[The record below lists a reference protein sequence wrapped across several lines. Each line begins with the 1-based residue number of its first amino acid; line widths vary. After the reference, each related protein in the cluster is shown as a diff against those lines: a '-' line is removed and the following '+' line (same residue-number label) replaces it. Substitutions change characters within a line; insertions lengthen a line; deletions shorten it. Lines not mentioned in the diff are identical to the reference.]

1 MSVLAQKNIL
11 IGVSGGIAAYKI
23 PILIRQ
29 LVKLKSYVKVVMTP
43 SSKEFVTPLTLSTV
57 SKNDV
62 FSEFTTEKNNN
73 PTWNNHVELAE
84 WADIFIIAPATS
96 NTISSMSSARC
107 DNLLLACYLSSTCPV
122 FVAPAMDLEMY
133 NNTLNQINIKKLV
146 SNNTIVLP
154 VGSGSL
160 ASGLNG
166 RGRMLEPNEI
176 VDYVENKFKK
186 SLPLNSI
193 NFLITAGP
201 THEKID
207 PVRYIGN
214 SSSGKMG
221 YSLAKTA
228 SELGANVKLLLGPT
242 NLSMDLSNIECI
254 RVQDSDEMYAQTIKH
269 FKESDIV
276 IFSAA
281 ISDFKPKKINNSKIK
296 KESGLDSID
305 LQPTLDILKELGKI
319 KTSQFLVGFALETDN
334 VIENAKN
341 KLKSKNLDAIVVNK
355 IGDFNPISSDYNQI
369 DFINSNLEI
378 TSFEKKLKIDVS
390 NDIINQIIENV
401 NKTKNQQLRIN

>member
-11 IGVSGGIAAYKI
+11 VGVSGGIAAYKI
-23 PILIRQ
+23 PFLIRQ
-29 LVKLKSYVKVVMTP
+29 LVKLKSNVKVVMTP

-62 FSEFTTEKNNN
+62 FSEFTTAKNNN

-107 DNLLLACYLSSTCPV
+107 DNLLLACYLSSSCPV

-133 NNTLNQINIKKLV
+133 KNTLNQTNIKKLV
-146 SNNTIVLP
+146 SNNTDVLP

-160 ASGLNG
+160 ASGMEG
-166 RGRMLEPNEI
+166 EGRMLEPNEI
-176 VDYVENKFKK
+176 IDYVENKFKN
-186 SLPLNSI
+186 SLPLNSK

-221 YSLAKTA
+221 YSLAKIA
-228 SELGANVKLLLGPT
+228 SELGANVKLVLGPT

-254 RVQDSDEMYAQTIKH
+254 RVQDSEEMYAQTIKH

-281 ISDFKPKKINNSKIK
+281 ISDFKPIKTNNSKIK
-296 KESGLDSID
+296 KESGLDSIK
-305 LQPTLDILKELGKI
+305 LQPTLDILMELGKI

-369 DFINSNLEI
+369 DFINSNLEV
-378 TSFEKKLKIDVS
+378 TSFKKKLKIDVS
-390 NDIINQIIENV
+390 NDIISQIIENV
-401 NKTKNQQLRIN
+401 NKT

>member
-23 PILIRQ
+23 PLLIRQ
-29 LVKLKSYVKVVMTP
+29 LVKLNSSVKVVMTP

-133 NNTLNQINIKKLV
+133 KNTLNQKNIKKLV
-146 SNNTIVLP
+146 LNNTFVLP

-160 ASGLNG
+160 ASGLEG
-166 RGRMLEPNEI
+166 EGRMLEPEEI
-176 VDYVENKFKK
+176 IDYVENKFKK
-186 SLPLNSI
+186 TLPLNSL

-214 SSSGKMG
+214 RSSGKMG
-221 YSLAKTA
+221 YSLAKIA
-228 SELGANVKLLLGPT
+228 SELGANVKLLIGPT

-254 RVQDSDEMYAQTIKH
+254 KVQDSDEMYIQAINH

-281 ISDFKPKKINNSKIK
+281 ISDFKPKKVNNSKIK
-296 KESGLDSID
+296 KESGFDSIE
-305 LQPTLDILKELGKI
+305 LQPTHDILKELGKI

-334 VIENAKN
+334 AIKNAKN
-341 KLKSKNLDAIVVNK
+341 KLRSKNLDAIVVNK

-390 NDIINQIIENV
+390 SDIINQIIVNV
-401 NKTKNQQLRIN
+401 SKTKN

>member
-11 IGVSGGIAAYKI
+11 VGVSGGIAAYKI
-23 PILIRQ
+23 PLLIRQ
-29 LVKLKSYVKVVMTP
+29 LVKLKSNVKVVMTP

-62 FSEFTTEKNNN
+62 FSEFTTAKNNN

-107 DNLLLACYLSSTCPV
+107 DNLLLACYLSSSCPV

-133 NNTLNQINIKKLV
+133 KNALNQTNIKKLV
-146 SNNTIVLP
+146 SNNTDVLP

-160 ASGLNG
+160 ASGMEG
-166 RGRMLEPNEI
+166 EGRMLEPNEI
-176 VDYVENKFKK
+176 IDYVENKFKN
-186 SLPLNSI
+186 SLPLNSK

-221 YSLAKTA
+221 YSLAKIA
-228 SELGANVKLLLGPT
+228 SELGANVKLILGPT

-254 RVQDSDEMYAQTIKH
+254 RVQDSEEMYAQTIKH

-281 ISDFKPKKINNSKIK
+281 ISDFKPIKTNNRKIK
-296 KESGLDSID
+296 KESGLDSIE

-334 VIENAKN
+334 VIENAKS

-369 DFINSNLEI
+369 DFINSNLEV
-378 TSFEKKLKIDVS
+378 TSFKKKLKIDVS
-390 NDIINQIIENV
+390 NDIISQIIENV
-401 NKTKNQQLRIN
+401 NKT

>member
-11 IGVSGGIAAYKI
+11 VGVSGGIAAYKI
-23 PILIRQ
+23 PLLIRQ
-29 LVKLKSYVKVVMTP
+29 LVKLKSNVKVVMTP

-62 FSEFTTEKNNN
+62 FSEFTTAKNNN

-107 DNLLLACYLSSTCPV
+107 DNLLLACYLSSSCPV

-133 NNTLNQINIKKLV
+133 KNTLNQTNIKKLV
-146 SNNTIVLP
+146 SNNTDVLP

-160 ASGLNG
+160 ASGMQG
-166 RGRMLEPNEI
+166 EGRMLEPNEI
-176 VDYVENKFKK
+176 IDYVENKFKN
-186 SLPLNSI
+186 SLPLNSK

-221 YSLAKTA
+221 YSLAKIA
-228 SELGANVKLLLGPT
+228 SELGATVKLILGPT

-254 RVQDSDEMYAQTIKH
+254 RVQDSEEMYAQTIKN

-281 ISDFKPKKINNSKIK
+281 ISDFKPIKTNNRKIK
-296 KESGLDSID
+296 KESGLDSIE

-334 VIENAKN
+334 VIENAKS

-369 DFINSNLEI
+369 DFINSNLEV
-378 TSFEKKLKIDVS
+378 TSFKKKLKIDVS
-390 NDIINQIIENV
+390 NDIISQIIENV
-401 NKTKNQQLRIN
+401 KKT

>member
-23 PILIRQ
+23 PLLIRQ
-29 LVKLKSYVKVVMTP
+29 LVKLNSTVKVVMTP

-107 DNLLLACYLSSTCPV
+107 DNLLLACYLSSNCPV
-122 FVAPAMDLEMY
+122 FVVPAMDLEMY
-133 NNTLNQINIKKLV
+133 KNTLNQKNIKKLV
-146 SNNTIVLP
+146 SNDTYVLP

-160 ASGLNG
+160 ASGLEG
-166 RGRMLEPNEI
+166 EGRMLEPDEI
-176 VDYVENKFKK
+176 IDYVENKFKK
-186 SLPLNSI
+186 TLPLNSL

-221 YSLAKTA
+221 YSLAKIA
-228 SELGANVKLLLGPT
+228 SELGANVKLILGPT

-254 RVQDSDEMYAQTIKH
+254 RVQDSDEMYAETINY

-281 ISDFKPKKINNSKIK
+281 ISDFKPKKIKNSKIK

-305 LQPTLDILKELGKI
+305 LLPTLDILRELGKI
-319 KTSQFLVGFALETDN
+319 KTTQFLVGFALETDN
-334 VIENAKN
+334 VIENAKI

-378 TSFEKKLKIDVS
+378 TSYDKKLKTDVS

-401 NKTKNQQLRIN
+401 NKTKN

>member
-23 PILIRQ
+23 PLLIRQ
-29 LVKLKSYVKVVMTP
+29 LVKLNSTVKVVMTP

-107 DNLLLACYLSSTCPV
+107 DNLLLACYLSSNCPV

-133 NNTLNQINIKKLV
+133 KNTLNQKNIKQLV
-146 SNNTIVLP
+146 SNDTYVLP

-160 ASGLNG
+160 ASGLEG
-166 RGRMLEPNEI
+166 KGRMLEPDEI
-176 VDYVENKFKK
+176 IDYVENKFKK
-186 SLPLNSI
+186 TLPLNSL

-221 YSLAKTA
+221 YSLAKIA
-228 SELGANVKLLLGPT
+228 SELGANVKLILGPT
-242 NLSMDLSNIECI
+242 NLSMDLSNIECV
-254 RVQDSDEMYAQTIKH
+254 RVQDSDEMYAETINY

-281 ISDFKPKKINNSKIK
+281 ISDFKPKKIKNSKIK

-305 LQPTLDILKELGKI
+305 LQPTLDILRELGKI
-319 KTSQFLVGFALETDN
+319 KTTQFLVGFALETDN
-334 VIENAKN
+334 VIENAKI
-341 KLKSKNLDAIVVNK
+341 KLKSKNLDAIIVNK

-378 TSFEKKLKIDVS
+378 TSYDKKLKTDVS

-401 NKTKNQQLRIN
+401 NKTKN

>member
-11 IGVSGGIAAYKI
+11 VGVSGGIAAYKI
-23 PILIRQ
+23 PLLIRQ
-29 LVKLKSYVKVVMTP
+29 LVKLKSNVKVVMTP

-62 FSEFTTEKNNN
+62 FSEFTTAKNNN

-107 DNLLLACYLSSTCPV
+107 DNLLLACYLSSSCPV

-133 NNTLNQINIKKLV
+133 KNTLNQTNIKKLV
-146 SNNTIVLP
+146 SNNTDVLP

-160 ASGLNG
+160 ASGMQG
-166 RGRMLEPNEI
+166 EGRMLEPNEI
-176 VDYVENKFKK
+176 IDYVENKFKN
-186 SLPLNSI
+186 SLPLNSK

-221 YSLAKTA
+221 YSLAKIA
-228 SELGANVKLLLGPT
+228 SELGATVKLILGPT

-254 RVQDSDEMYAQTIKH
+254 RVQDSEEMYAQTIKN

-281 ISDFKPKKINNSKIK
+281 ISDFKPIKTNNRKIK
-296 KESGLDSID
+296 KESGLDSIE

-334 VIENAKN
+334 VIENAKS

-369 DFINSNLEI
+369 DFINSNLEV
-378 TSFEKKLKIDVS
+378 TSFKKKLKIDVS
-390 NDIINQIIENV
+390 NDIISQIIENV
-401 NKTKNQQLRIN
+401 NKT

>member
-11 IGVSGGIAAYKI
+11 VGVSGGIAAYKI
-23 PILIRQ
+23 PLLIRH
-29 LVKLKSYVKVVMTP
+29 LVKLKSNVKVVMTP

-62 FSEFTTEKNNN
+62 FSEFTTAKNNN

-107 DNLLLACYLSSTCPV
+107 DNLLLACYLSSSCPV

-133 NNTLNQINIKKLV
+133 KNTLNQTNIKKLV
-146 SNNTIVLP
+146 SNNTDVLP

-160 ASGLNG
+160 ASGMEG
-166 RGRMLEPNEI
+166 EGRMLEPNEI
-176 VDYVENKFKK
+176 IDYVENKFKN
-186 SLPLNSI
+186 SLPLNSK

-221 YSLAKTA
+221 YSLAKIA
-228 SELGANVKLLLGPT
+228 SELGANVKLVLGPT

-254 RVQDSDEMYAQTIKH
+254 RVQDSEEMYAQTIKH

-281 ISDFKPKKINNSKIK
+281 ISDFKPIKTNNSKIK
-296 KESGLDSID
+296 KESGLDSIK

-369 DFINSNLEI
+369 DFINSNLEV
-378 TSFEKKLKIDVS
+378 TSFKKKLKIDVS
-390 NDIINQIIENV
+390 NDIISQIIENV
-401 NKTKNQQLRIN
+401 NKT

>member
-11 IGVSGGIAAYKI
+11 IGVSGGIAAYKV
-23 PILIRQ
+23 PLLIRQ
-29 LVKLKSYVKVVMTP
+29 LVKLKSNVKVVMTP

-57 SKNDV
+57 SNNEV
-62 FSEFTTEKNNN
+62 FSEFTIEKNNN

-84 WADIFIIAPATS
+84 WADIFIIAPGTS
-96 NTISSMSSARC
+96 NTISSMASAQC
-107 DNLLLACYLSSTCPV
+107 NNLLLACYLSSKCPV

-133 NNTLNQINIKKLV
+133 KNTLNQTNIKKLV
-146 SNNTIVLP
+146 SNNTDVLP

-160 ASGLNG
+160 ASGLEG
-166 RGRMLEPNEI
+166 EGRMLEPNEI
-176 VDYVENKFKK
+176 IDYVENKFKK
-186 SLPLNSI
+186 SLPLNSL

-221 YSLAKTA
+221 YSLAKIA

-254 RVQDSDEMYAQTIKH
+254 RVQDSDEMYAQTIKY

-281 ISDFKPKKINNSKIK
+281 ISDFKPKKINSSKIK
-296 KESGLDSID
+296 KESGLDSIE
-305 LQPTLDILKELGKI
+305 LQPTHDILKELGKI

-334 VIENAKN
+334 VIENAKS

-401 NKTKNQQLRIN
+401 NKTKN

>member
-11 IGVSGGIAAYKI
+11 VGVSGGIAAYKI
-23 PILIRQ
+23 PFLIRQ
-29 LVKLKSYVKVVMTP
+29 LVKLKSNVKVVMTP

-62 FSEFTTEKNNN
+62 FSEFTTAKNNN

-107 DNLLLACYLSSTCPV
+107 DNLLLACYLSSSCPV

-133 NNTLNQINIKKLV
+133 KNTLNQTNIKKLV
-146 SNNTIVLP
+146 SNNTDVLP

-160 ASGLNG
+160 ASGMEG
-166 RGRMLEPNEI
+166 EGRMLEPNEI
-176 VDYVENKFKK
+176 IDYVENKFKN
-186 SLPLNSI
+186 SLPLNSK

-221 YSLAKTA
+221 YSLAKIA
-228 SELGANVKLLLGPT
+228 SELGANVKLVLGPT
-242 NLSMDLSNIECI
+242 NLSVDLSNIECI
-254 RVQDSDEMYAQTIKH
+254 RVQDSEEMYAQTIKH

-281 ISDFKPKKINNSKIK
+281 ISDFKPIKTNNSKIK
-296 KESGLDSID
+296 KESGLDSIK

-369 DFINSNLEI
+369 DFINSNLEV
-378 TSFEKKLKIDVS
+378 TSFKKKLKIDVS
-390 NDIINQIIENV
+390 NDIISQIIENV
-401 NKTKNQQLRIN
+401 NKT

>member
-11 IGVSGGIAAYKI
+11 VGVSGGIAAYKI
-23 PILIRQ
+23 PLLIRQ
-29 LVKLKSYVKVVMTP
+29 LVKLKSNVKVVMTP

-62 FSEFTTEKNNN
+62 FSEFTTAKNNN

-107 DNLLLACYLSSTCPV
+107 DNLLLACYLSSSCPV

-133 NNTLNQINIKKLV
+133 KNALNQTNIKKLV
-146 SNNTIVLP
+146 SNNTDVLP

-160 ASGLNG
+160 ASGMEG
-166 RGRMLEPNEI
+166 EGRMLEPNEI
-176 VDYVENKFKK
+176 IDYVENKFKN
-186 SLPLNSI
+186 SLPLNSK

-221 YSLAKTA
+221 YSLAKIA
-228 SELGANVKLLLGPT
+228 SELGATVKLILGPT

-254 RVQDSDEMYAQTIKH
+254 RVQDSEEMYAQTIKN

-281 ISDFKPKKINNSKIK
+281 ISDFKPIKTNNKKIK
-296 KESGLDSID
+296 KESGLDSIE
-305 LQPTLDILKELGKI
+305 LEPTLDILKELGKI

-334 VIENAKN
+334 VIENAKS

-369 DFINSNLEI
+369 DFINSNLEV
-378 TSFEKKLKIDVS
+378 TSFKKKLKIDVS
-390 NDIINQIIENV
+390 NDIISQIIENV
-401 NKTKNQQLRIN
+401 NKT

>member
-11 IGVSGGIAAYKI
+11 VGVSGGIAAYKI
-23 PILIRQ
+23 PLLIRQ
-29 LVKLKSYVKVVMTP
+29 LVKLKSNVKVVMTP

-62 FSEFTTEKNNN
+62 FSEFTTAKNNN

-107 DNLLLACYLSSTCPV
+107 DNLLLACYLSSSCPV

-133 NNTLNQINIKKLV
+133 KNALNQTNIKKLV
-146 SNNTIVLP
+146 SNNTDVLP

-160 ASGLNG
+160 ASGMEG
-166 RGRMLEPNEI
+166 EGRMLEPNEI
-176 VDYVENKFKK
+176 IDYVENKFKNY
-186 SLPLNSI
+186 LPLNSK

-221 YSLAKTA
+221 YSLAKIA
-228 SELGANVKLLLGPT
+228 SELGANVKLILGPT

-254 RVQDSDEMYAQTIKH
+254 RVQDSEEMYAQTIRH

-281 ISDFKPKKINNSKIK
+281 ISDFKPIKTNNRKIK
-296 KESGLDSID
+296 KESGLDSIE

-334 VIENAKN
+334 VIENAKS

-355 IGDFNPISSDYNQI
+355 IGDFNPISSDFNQI
-369 DFINSNLEI
+369 DFINSNLEV
-378 TSFEKKLKIDVS
+378 TSFKKKLKIDVS
-390 NDIINQIIENV
+390 NDIISQIIENV
-401 NKTKNQQLRIN
+401 NKT

>member
-23 PILIRQ
+23 PLLIRQ
-29 LVKLKSYVKVVMTP
+29 LVKLNSTVKVVMTP

-107 DNLLLACYLSSTCPV
+107 DNLLLACYLSSSCPV

-133 NNTLNQINIKKLV
+133 RNTLNQTNIKKLV
-146 SNNTIVLP
+146 SNNTDVLP

-160 ASGLNG
+160 ASGMEG
-166 RGRMLEPNEI
+166 EGRMLEPNEI
-176 VDYVENKFKK
+176 IDYVENKFKN
-186 SLPLNSI
+186 SLPLNSK

-221 YSLAKTA
+221 YSLAKIA
-228 SELGANVKLLLGPT
+228 SELGANVKLVLGPT

-254 RVQDSDEMYAQTIKH
+254 RVQDSEEMYAQTIKH

-281 ISDFKPKKINNSKIK
+281 ISDFKPIKTNNSKIK
-296 KESGLDSID
+296 KESGLDSIE

-334 VIENAKN
+334 VIENAKS

-369 DFINSNLEI
+369 DFINSNLEV
-378 TSFEKKLKIDVS
+378 TSFKKKLKIDVS
-390 NDIINQIIENV
+390 NDIISQIIENV
-401 NKTKNQQLRIN
+401 KKT

>member
-23 PILIRQ
+23 PLLIRQ
-29 LVKLKSYVKVVMTP
+29 LVKLKSNVKVVMTP

-96 NTISSMSSARC
+96 NTISSMASARC
-107 DNLLLACYLSSTCPV
+107 DNLLLACYLSSKCPV

-133 NNTLNQINIKKLV
+133 KNTLNQTNIKKLV
-146 SNNTIVLP
+146 SNNTDVLP

-160 ASGLNG
+160 ASGLEG
-166 RGRMLEPNEI
+166 EGRMLEPNEI
-176 VDYVENKFKK
+176 IDYVENKFKK
-186 SLPLNSI
+186 SLPLNSL
-193 NFLITAGP
+193 NLLITAGP

-214 SSSGKMG
+214 SSTGKMG
-221 YSLAKTA
+221 YSLAKIA

-254 RVQDSDEMYAQTIKH
+254 RVQDSDEMYAQTIKY

-281 ISDFKPKKINNSKIK
+281 ISDFKPKKINSSKIK
-296 KESGLDSID
+296 KESGLDSIE
-305 LQPTLDILKELGKI
+305 LQPTHDILKELGKI

-334 VIENAKN
+334 VIENAKS

-378 TSFEKKLKIDVS
+378 TSFEKKLRIDVS

-401 NKTKNQQLRIN
+401 NKTKN